1 MLLQVKMWKDLEA
14 EREKWD
20 SDPARVAGS
29 TVLELDGRHPG
40 VQRLH
45 ALGAQLRAQSVPNGQ
60 GSGQDRGQESG
71 QDGGQGSVPDLLL
84 TVQQA
89 LGKHREAEDALE
101 AAEGRSG
108 GASEKGRAQSHS
120 PACRPA
126 PLTCMAG
133 AYYMHLGLKQISE
146 LSQ

>member
-1 MLLQVKMWKDLEA
+1 MWKDVEA

-29 TVLELDGRHPG
+29 TVLELDGSHPG

-45 ALGAQLRAQSVPNGQ
+45 ALGAQLRGQSTPNGQ
-60 GSGQDRGQESG
+60 GSGQDRGQKSG
-71 QDGGQGSVPDLLL
+71 QNGGQGSVPDLLL

-89 LGKHREAEDALE
+89 LGEHREAEDALE

-108 GASEKGRAQSHS
+108 GASAKGRAHFHS
-120 PACRPA
+120 PACRPGL
-126 PLTCMAG
+126 LTCMAG
-133 AYYMHLGLKQISE
+133 TCCMHLGLKQISE
-146 LSQ
+146 LS